1 MISLSP
7 NILLH
12 TVPSAV
18 SLRVKCPIVVH
29 TVAEHELRWQALQYF
44 YEWNKALFKV
54 GHESQPESIYHNPE
68 LFPHVQEP
76 WLYSYRLRGF
86 ENPGVS
92 KQFGWVKH
100 ICACLNP
107 NFANLNSFGDVLLK
121 WMYCVLHLQHLYIL
135 HYMSRLGVRCNY
147 EAGNYT

>member
-7 NILLH
+7 NILPH

-29 TVAEHELRWQALQYF
+29 AVAEHELRWQALQYF

-68 LFPHVQEP
+68 LLPHVQGP
-76 WLYSYRLRGF
+76 WLYPYRL
-86 ENPGVS
+86 
-92 KQFGWVKH
+92 
-100 ICACLNP
+100 
-107 NFANLNSFGDVLLK
+107 
-121 WMYCVLHLQHLYIL
+121 
-135 HYMSRLGVRCNY
+135 
-147 EAGNYT
+147 